1 MSTSGV
7 TVIEMD
13 RDEFIAAAMR
23 KCGELAKGQTPDDED
38 LANFGEALN
47 NLVAELQTLGMP
59 LWSKLTSTVTMVAAQ
74 QTYTIGVGQ
83 TINQA
88 FPLKVLQAWTEPI
101 AGGGKQPLEPN
112 SVYDFQILPTNSGS
126 SGTPSQYM
134 YQPFINY
141 GKLHLWPTPDANT
154 VATRTLTI
162 SYMAPFEGFAAAAN
176 TPYFPREWNN
186 TLIYGLAYLIAP
198 ELGLPINDCKALE
211 QKYEKHREM
220 AIDFG
225 LEQASITFAPD
236 SQGR

>member
-1 MSTSGV
+1 MATSGI

-23 KCGELAKGQTPDDED
+23 KCGELAKGQTPDTND

-59 LWSKLTSTVTMVAAQ
+59 LWSKFSSTITMVASQ
-74 QTYTIGVGQ
+74 QTYTIGIGQ

-101 AGGGKQPLEPN
+101 TGGGKQPLEPN
-112 SVYDFQILPTNSGS
+112 SVYDFQMLPTNSGS

-141 GKLHLWPTPDANT
+141 GKLHLWPTPDATT
-154 VATRTLTI
+154 VANRTLTI
-162 SYMAPFEGFAAAAN
+162 SYMAPFEGFTGAAN

-186 TLIYGLAYLIAP
+186 TLIYGLASLIAP
-198 ELGLPINDCKALE
+198 ELGVPINDQGALE
-211 QKYEKHREM
+211 KKYINHREM
-220 AIDFG
+220 ALDFG
-225 LEQASITFAPD
+225 LEQASITFSPGD
-236 SQGR
+236 C